1 MIDFSY
7 VYIDGQLIRYKIIYS
22 SNLKNIYLTIYK
34 NFDIEVKA
42 PFGTDK
48 NFIGRVVEEKY
59 YKLQEIKNKKN
70 QASYFNLKNNVLS
83 ILGKTYNIEIVQ
95 AVKNEKFKFYENKIV
110 LFLNDLANKE
120 KVLRR
125 FLLKES
131 KNILLPICTEIINK
145 YNFTVNKISIKWLT
159 SVWGSCRKTKK
170 HLTFS
175 SRLVTF
181 RKEVIEYV
189 IYHELSHLIEANHS
203 QKFWKIVES
212 MCPNYKNLRRELKN
226 FF

>member
-22 SNLKNIYLTIYK
+22 SKLKNIYLTINK

-48 NFIGRVVEEKY
+48 NFIRRVVEEKY

-70 QASYFNLKNNVLS
+70 QASYFNLKNNVIS

-125 FLLKES
+125 FLLK
-131 KNILLPICTEIINK
+131 
-145 YNFTVNKISIKWLT
+145 
-159 SVWGSCRKTKK
+159 
-170 HLTFS
+170 
-175 SRLVTF
+175 
-181 RKEVIEYV
+181 
-189 IYHELSHLIEANHS
+189 
-203 QKFWKIVES
+203 
-212 MCPNYKNLRRELKN
+212 
-226 FF
+226 